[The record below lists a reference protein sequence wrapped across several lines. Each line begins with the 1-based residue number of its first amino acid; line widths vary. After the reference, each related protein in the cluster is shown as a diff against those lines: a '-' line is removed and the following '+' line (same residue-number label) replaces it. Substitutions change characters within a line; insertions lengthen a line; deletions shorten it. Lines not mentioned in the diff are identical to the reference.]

1 MIRVAIVEDDEKTL
15 NELYGLCSRYFT
27 ESDQK
32 FTVNLFKSGIDFVSA
47 FKDNYE
53 IVLLDIDMPLMNGLD
68 TAKMIR
74 EIGSRCAIAFVSN
87 LTQFVLKGYEVAA
100 CGYVLKPVTYEK
112 LKRLLKRVVATIDK
126 DPKKRLVLKMNGNV
140 VIIPADSVCYVEIIS
155 HSAVIHT
162 DKQTYRLNET
172 LTEIENYL
180 GNVGFARC
188 NHSYLVNL
196 SCVTSVT
203 GSDVCVSVGDKQEVL
218 KMSRNKKT
226 TFIEALVAFTR

>member
-1 MIRVAIVEDDEKTL
+1 MIRVAIIEDDEKTL
-15 NELYGLCSRYFT
+15 NELNSLCSRYFT

-32 FTVNLFKSGIDFVSA
+32 FTINLFKSGIDFISA
-47 FKDNYE
+47 F
-53 IVLLDIDMPLMNGLD
+53 
-68 TAKMIR
+68 
-74 EIGSRCAIAFVSN
+74 
-87 LTQFVLKGYEVAA
+87 
-100 CGYVLKPVTYEK
+100 
-112 LKRLLKRVVATIDK
+112 VVATIDK

-140 VIIPADSVCYVEIIS
+140 VIIPADSVCYVEIVS

-226 TFIEALVAFTR
+226 AFIEALVAFTR